1 MRAVYLEEKEDVLTL
16 LIRQKQKKKQTT
28 ESINREYGIFLH
40 EEEDECF
47 GGPEK
52 N

>member
-1 MRAVYLEEKEDVLTL
+1 MRAVYLEEKEGVLS
-16 LIRQKQKKKQTT
+16 LIKRQKQKKKNEILNQLI
-28 ESINREYGIFLH
+28 ENNGIFLN
-40 EEEDECF
+40 EGL